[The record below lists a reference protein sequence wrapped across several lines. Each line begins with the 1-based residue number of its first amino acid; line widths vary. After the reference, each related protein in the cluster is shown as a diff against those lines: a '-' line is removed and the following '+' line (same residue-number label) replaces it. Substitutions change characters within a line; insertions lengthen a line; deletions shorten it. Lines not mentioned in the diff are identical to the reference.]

1 MDKQELV
8 AKLENFKQTCQQQ
21 GYIIGDLYLDEA
33 YPGDSSTSYV
43 VKMVV
48 DKTWMDTQSSSGKAL
63 HRLLEV
69 LFESTDAKTREKV
82 FTLCIYNE
90 DERHL
95 MTLPSYREVA

>member
-8 AKLENFKQTCQQQ
+8 AKLEGFKQACQQQ
-21 GYIIGDLYLDEA
+21 GYIIGDFYLDEA

-43 VKMVV
+43 VKMIVN
-48 DKTWMDTQSSSGKAL
+48 KIWRDTLSSPGKAL
-63 HRLLEV
+63 SRLLEV
-69 LFESTDAKTREKV
+69 LFETTDAKTREKV